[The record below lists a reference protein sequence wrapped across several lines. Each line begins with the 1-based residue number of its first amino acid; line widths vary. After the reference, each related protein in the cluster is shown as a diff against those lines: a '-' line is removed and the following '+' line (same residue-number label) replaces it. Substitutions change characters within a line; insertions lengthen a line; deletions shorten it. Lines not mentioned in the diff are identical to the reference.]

1 MSEGD
6 DDVLGSAF
14 GLGSVLA
21 DVGVDANA
29 LSAFLEKTEGKR
41 SRDIEQALEEEG
53 QYMDDVSDD
62 GLPEETEED
71 KQARRREQ
79 AAIKAEEERW
89 ARRAA
94 NDLKAMPTDADK
106 RRRQKRE
113 ETEKDR
119 VMTVWPDYKP
129 GTMLKMS
136 EVFYETPAAAQ
147 SRRAGI
153 LKKKRRLLEGPP
165 KEERELSLTRCQL
178 TIQMP
183 SQWTSLR
190 SLAPR
195 SRFFFPT
202 CRRFRGRIR
211 QSRAILLP

>member
-41 SRDIEQALEEEG
+41 SRDIEAALEEEG

-119 VMTVWPDYKP
+119 VMAVWPDYKP

-136 EVFYETPAAAQ
+136 EVFYDTPAASQ

-165 KEERELSLTRCQL
+165 KEECKLRRRC
-178 TIQMP
+178 
-183 SQWTSLR
+183 
-190 SLAPR
+190 
-195 SRFFFPT
+195 FVN
-202 CRRFRGRIR
+202 
-211 QSRAILLP
+211 